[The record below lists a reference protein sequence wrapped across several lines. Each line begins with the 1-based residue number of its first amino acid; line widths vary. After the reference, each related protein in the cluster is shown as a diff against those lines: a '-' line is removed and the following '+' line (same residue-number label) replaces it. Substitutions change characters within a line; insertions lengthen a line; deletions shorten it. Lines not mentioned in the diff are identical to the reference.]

1 MKKLILASALLFS
14 FSTASMANSL
24 ESLDQS
30 KAKNALDNKTITTI
44 SLTTLNGK
52 TQDNVFTG
60 FFSKEGKTKGSFASA
75 PADQPQT
82 DQGTWMVQDDG
93 KLCMTWEH
101 WNNAKQFCMTLY
113 KTKNSIIFI
122 NEKDK
127 LESVVM
133 LDKIQS
139 GNKM

>member
-1 MKKLILASALLFS
+1 
-14 FSTASMANSL
+14 MANPL
-24 ESLDQS
+24 EPLDQS
-30 KAKNALDNKTITTI
+30 KAKSALENKTITTI
-44 SLTTLNGK
+44 PLTTLNGK

-60 FFSKEGKTKGSFASA
+60 FLGKDGKTKGSFTPA
-75 PADQPQT
+75 PANQPQT
-82 DQGTWMVQDDG
+82 DEGTWMVKDDG
-93 KLCMTWEH
+93 KLCMTWDH
-101 WNNAKQFCMTLY
+101 WNDAKQFCMTLY

-133 LDKIQS
+133 LDKVRT